1 MKPPSDLAHKGTA
14 VEEWLDLRFFRPVG
28 IRIARALAPTG
39 TSADQVTA
47 WSLAIGLVAGHL
59 FAYPGRRAAVLG
71 FALFIMSDV
80 LDSADGQLARLR
92 GTSSRLGRTLDGIN
106 DSVRFLNLYC
116 HLIYRL
122 IRAGWWWPGAVV
134 LVACAGL
141 AHTYQSA
148 AVDFVRNAFL
158 RLGIG
163 SGGELDLPEDLSTDT
178 GGSVLERFAAR
189 VYRDYVLRQ
198 SQFFAWSIR
207 LVRLLRRSGST
218 EAFRAEYRARQGSL
232 LPLCGWLGQNIRFL
246 LLGVAALLGQTPAFL
261 WVEAVPLSLLLL
273 VLIVLHERNASSLA
287 AALGVEHR
295 AYARI
300 A

>member
-1 MKPPSDLAHKGTA
+1 MKPPSDLAHKGAA
-14 VEEWLDLRFFRPVG
+14 VEEWLDLRFFRPLG

-47 WSLAIGLVAGHL
+47 SSLAVGLVAGHL

-71 FALFIMSDV
+71 FVLFIVSDL

-106 DSVRFLNLYC
+106 DSVRFINLYS

-122 IRAGWWWPGAVV
+122 IRAGSWWPGAVV

-141 AHTYQSA
+141 AHTYQSS
-148 AVDFVRNAFL
+148 AVDFVRNAYL

-163 SGGELDLPEDLSTDT
+163 SSGELDLPEDLPAHV
-178 GGSVLERFAAR
+178 GGSALERFAGR

-198 SQFFAWSIR
+198 SQFFPQSMR
-207 LVRLLRRSGST
+207 LVRLLRGSGST
-218 EAFRAEYRARQGSL
+218 EAFRAEYRSRQGSL

-246 LLGVAALLGQTPAFL
+246 LLGAAALLGQVPAFL
-261 WVEAVPLSLLLL
+261 WVEAVPLSLLLV

-287 AALGVEHR
+287 AAIGVERH